1 MKQIIIT
8 LILCFF
14 VKAGFSQNG
23 VSYSNTKKGQVY
35 ILWGWNRAAYTKS
48 NISFKGNDY
57 NFKLKKVAAHD
68 KPSKISFHDYLQPD
82 RLTVPQTN
90 FRLGYFIR
98 KDLAISFGF
107 DHMKY
112 VLTKDQT
119 VFMKGVISQPGWHEG
134 TYNGN
139 KKLVE
144 NFLTYEHTDGLNYIN
159 VEGEKYINL
168 YHTSNNR
175 FMVDALLGAGAGIL
189 MPKTDIK
196 LLNYER
202 SDQFHISGF
211 GLSLKAGV
219 QATIFKHFIIKFE
232 NKYGYINMPDILLH
246 KKGIAGRGK
255 QSFFFTAF
263 DGMIGGS
270 FSINN
275 KKNIKKNKVNS

>member
-1 MKQIIIT
+1 MKQIIII

-23 VSYSNTKKGQVY
+23 VNYSNTKKGQIYV
-35 ILWGWNRAAYTKS
+35 IWGWNRAAYTKS

-57 NFKLKKVAAHD
+57 NFKLNKVAAHD
-68 KPSKISFHDYLQPD
+68 RPSKFSFNDYLRID
-82 RLTVPQTN
+82 RLTIPQTN

-112 VLTKDQT
+112 VMDKDQT
-119 VFMKGVISQPGWHEG
+119 VFMKGVIAQPGLYEG
-134 TYNGN
+134 TYNAD
-139 KKLVE
+139 KKLTE
-144 NFLTYEHTDGLNYIN
+144 DFLTFEHTDGLNYIN

-168 YHTSNNR
+168 YHAASNK
-175 FMVDALLGAGAGIL
+175 FMIDALFGAGAGIL
-189 MPKTDIK
+189 MPRTDIK

-211 GLSLKAGV
+211 GLSLKTGI
-219 QATIFKHFIIKFE
+219 QATIFKHLIIKFE
-232 NKYGYINMPDILLH
+232 NKYGYINMPDIVLH
-246 KKGIAGRGK
+246 KKGIEGRGK

-270 FSINN
+270 FSLNN
-275 KKNIKKNKVNS
+275 KKSNKKNKSK